1 MLSKL
6 VLLQAI
12 DLLIFK
18 GKEELDVRGPCTE
31 SLADS
36 PPCSGRG
43 VARPACQGLCKPP
56 TLNSTIP
63 CAAQMVQQQHKQRH
77 HLIND
82 YVVGPQ
88 QARQVEELER
98 KENLSKFMKGFY
110 INDA

>member
-1 MLSKL
+1 
-6 VLLQAI
+6 
-12 DLLIFK
+12 
-18 GKEELDVRGPCTE
+18 
-31 SLADS
+31 
-36 PPCSGRG
+36 
-43 VARPACQGLCKPP
+43 
-56 TLNSTIP
+56 
-63 CAAQMVQQQHKQRH
+63 MVQQQHKQRH